1 MDKKKKELIKNTIIL
16 FIGKT
21 STQFI
26 SFFLLPLYTSYLS
39 TKEYG
44 IVDLIQTYVTLFV
57 PIISIQSGMSVFRFL
72 VDSRGKDKDNKK
84 NITNNFYIIFIALL
98 IFSVIYSIVCLFVDF
113 PYKLLIYFSVIVCT
127 LSDDLL
133 QVCRGMGKTI
143 DYSIACIVTGLVT
156 IVSNIVLICGLGYR
170 ETGMIF
176 SMAFANFICC
186 IYIFFRLKLYKYFS
200 TKLKDTK
207 LIKKML
213 SYSLPLVPNSISWW
227 IVNVSDRTIVS
238 WVIGTAANGIYA
250 ISNKFPTIMNAL
262 LGIFNLSWSES
273 SSLHINDKDREEFF
287 SEIINS
293 MVKLF
298 GCVGLLLITLMPFV
312 FPIFVNSKFNEAL
325 KYIPIL
331 VVAYVFNV
339 VIVLYTGIYI
349 GLKKTKEVAYV
360 TIIGAIIN
368 IVVNICFIKQI
379 GLFAA
384 ALSTAVAYFIMMMSR
399 YFDLKKYMKIT
410 FNKKSIL
417 SLICVFVIA
426 FVAYYY
432 NNLYINIVVAILSI
446 IYAVVLNR
454 KFAAETLKTIFKK
467 FKY

>member
-72 VDSRGKDKDNKK
+72 VDSRGRDKDNKS

-98 IFSVIYSIVCLFVDF
+98 IFSVIYSIVCLFVNF

-156 IVSNIVLICGLGYR
+156 IVSNIVLICGFGYR
-170 ETGMIF
+170 ETG
-176 SMAFANFICC
+176 
-186 IYIFFRLKLYKYFS
+186 
-200 TKLKDTK
+200 TK

-273 SSLHINDKDREEFF
+273 SALHINDKDREEFF

-293 MVKLF
+293 MIKLF

-384 ALSTAVAYFIMMMSR
+384 AISTAVAYFTMMMSR

-417 SLICVFVIA
+417 SLVFVFVIA

>member
-72 VDSRGKDKDNKK
+72 VDSRGRDKDNKS

-98 IFSVIYSIVCLFVDF
+98 IFSVIYSIVCLFVNF

-143 DYSIACIVTGLVT
+143 DYSIACIVTGVVT
-156 IVSNIVLICGLGYR
+156 IVSNIVLICGFGYR

-186 IYIFFRLKLYKYFS
+186 VYIFFRLRLYKYFS

-250 ISNKFPTIMNAL
+250 ISNKLPTIMNAL

-273 SSLHINDKDREEFF
+273 SALHINDKDREEFF

-293 MVKLF
+293 MIKLF

-384 ALSTAVAYFIMMMSR
+384 AISTAVAYFTMMMSR

-417 SLICVFVIA
+417 SLVFVFVIA

>member
-72 VDSRGKDKDNKK
+72 VDSRGRDKDNKS

-98 IFSVIYSIVCLFVDF
+98 IFSVIYSIVCLFVNF

-156 IVSNIVLICGLGYR
+156 IVSNIVLICGFGYR

-186 IYIFFRLKLYKYFS
+186 VYIFFRLKLYKYFS
-200 TKLKDTK
+200 IKLKDTK

-213 SYSLPLVPNSISWW
+213 GYSLPLVPNSISWW

-273 SSLHINDKDREEFF
+273 SALHINDKDREEFF

-293 MVKLF
+293 MIKLF

-339 VIVLYTGIYI
+339 VIVLSP
-349 GLKKTKEVAYV
+349 
-360 TIIGAIIN
+360 
-368 IVVNICFIKQI
+368 IVVI
-379 GLFAA
+379 
-384 ALSTAVAYFIMMMSR
+384 
-399 YFDLKKYMKIT
+399 
-410 FNKKSIL
+410 NKS
-417 SLICVFVIA
+417 S
-426 FVAYYY
+426 
-432 NNLYINIVVAILSI
+432 
-446 IYAVVLNR
+446 
-454 KFAAETLKTIFKK
+454 
-467 FKY
+467 

>member
-98 IFSVIYSIVCLFVDF
+98 IFSVIYSIVCLFVNF

-156 IVSNIVLICGLGYR
+156 IVSNIVLICGFGYR

-186 IYIFFRLKLYKYFS
+186 VYIFFRLKLYKYFS
-200 TKLKDTK
+200 IKLKDTK

-213 SYSLPLVPNSISWW
+213 GYSLPLVPNSISWW

-273 SSLHINDKDREEFF
+273 SALHINDKDREEFF

-293 MVKLF
+293 MIKLF

-368 IVVNICFIKQI
+368 IVVNICFIKKI

-384 ALSTAVAYFIMMMSR
+384 AISTAVAYFTMMMSR

-410 FNKKSIL
+410 FNKKSIF
-417 SLICVFVIA
+417 SLVCVFIIA